1 MRPTAR
7 PSLAGQRGALEMTDS
22 SCTTCDGTAFEAVEF
37 TPQGIDR
44 ALLAIR
50 CADCGGVVG
59 VVEKHDVASMIQ
71 QQNRALIFVGQQF
84 GMKLGL
90 DTE

>member
-1 MRPTAR
+1 
-7 PSLAGQRGALEMTDS
+7 MTDS
-22 SCTTCDGTAFEAVEF
+22 ICTKCDGTVFEAVEV
-37 TPQGIDR
+37 TPQGVDR
-44 ALLAIR
+44 VVLAIQ
-50 CADCGGVVG
+50 CASCGGVVG
-59 VVEKHDVASMIQ
+59 VVEKHDNASMIH

>member
-1 MRPTAR
+1 
-7 PSLAGQRGALEMTDS
+7 MTDS
-22 SCTTCDGTAFEAVEF
+22 NCTKCDGTEFEAVEIA
-37 TPQGIDR
+37 PEGADR
-44 ALLAIR
+44 SLLAIR
-50 CADCGGVVG
+50 CAGCAGVVG
-59 VVEKHDVASMIQ
+59 VVEKHDIAAMMH

>member
-1 MRPTAR
+1 MAE
-7 PSLAGQRGALEMTDS
+7 SM
-22 SCTTCDGTAFEAVEF
+22 CTRCDGTAFETVTV

-44 ALLAIR
+44 ALLAIQ
-50 CADCGGVVG
+50 CAACGGVVG
-59 VVEKHDVASMIQ
+59 VVETHDIARMIH
-71 QQNRALIFVGQQF
+71 QQNRGLIFVGQQF

>member
-1 MRPTAR
+1 
-7 PSLAGQRGALEMTDS
+7 MTVS
-22 SCTTCDGTAFEAVEF
+22 NCTKCDGTVFEAVEV
-37 TPQGIDR
+37 TIEGVDR
-44 ALLAIR
+44 VLLAIQ
-50 CADCGGVVG
+50 CAGCGGVVG
-59 VVEKHDVASMIQ
+59 VVEKHDITSMIR

>member
-1 MRPTAR
+1 
-7 PSLAGQRGALEMTDS
+7 MTDS
-22 SCTTCDGTAFEAVEF
+22 NCTKCDGTAFEAVEI
-37 TPQGIDR
+37 TSQGVDR
-44 ALLAIR
+44 VLLAIQ
-50 CADCGGVVG
+50 CAGCGGVVG
-59 VVEKHDVASMIQ
+59 VVEKHDIVAMIH

>member
-1 MRPTAR
+1 
-7 PSLAGQRGALEMTDS
+7 MTDS
-22 SCTTCDGTAFEAVEF
+22 NCIKCGGASFEAVEVE
-37 TPQGIDR
+37 PQGIER
-44 ALLAIR
+44 ALLAVQ

-59 VVEKHDVASMIQ
+59 VVEKADLTSMFH

>member
-1 MRPTAR
+1 MV
-7 PSLAGQRGALEMTDS
+7 Q
-22 SCTTCDGTAFEAVEF
+22 
-37 TPQGIDR
+37 
-44 ALLAIR
+44 
-50 CADCGGVVG
+50 CAQCGGVVS
-59 VVEKHDVASMIQ
+59 VVETHDIASMIH

>member
-1 MRPTAR
+1 
-7 PSLAGQRGALEMTDS
+7 MTVS
-22 SCTTCDGTAFEAVEF
+22 NCTKCDGTVLEAVEV
-37 TPQGIDR
+37 TIEGVDR
-44 ALLAIR
+44 VLLSIQ
-50 CADCGGVVG
+50 CAGCGGVVG
-59 VVEKHDVASMIQ
+59 VVEKHDIPSMIH

>member
-1 MRPTAR
+1 
-7 PSLAGQRGALEMTDS
+7 MTSS
-22 SCTTCDGTAFEAVEF
+22 SCTKCEGTVFEAVEVA
-37 TPQGIDR
+37 PEGIDR
-44 ALLAIR
+44 VLLAVQ
-50 CADCGGVVG
+50 CAECGGVVG
-59 VVEKHDVASMIQ
+59 VVEKHDLASMVH

>member
-1 MRPTAR
+1 MAV
-7 PSLAGQRGALEMTDS
+7 SV
-22 SCTTCDGTAFEAVEF
+22 CTKCDGTAFEAVELAIE
-37 TPQGIDR
+37 GVDR
-44 ALLAIR
+44 VLLAVQ
-50 CADCGGVVG
+50 CAGCGGVLG
-59 VVEKHDVASMIQ
+59 VVEKHDLANMIR

>member
-1 MRPTAR
+1 
-7 PSLAGQRGALEMTDS
+7 MTDTN
-22 SCTTCDGTAFEAVEF
+22 CTKCDGTRLEAVEV
-37 TPQGIDR
+37 TPEGADR
-44 ALLAIR
+44 AMLAIR

-59 VVEKHDVASMIQ
+59 VVEKHDIASMIH

>member
-1 MRPTAR
+1 
-7 PSLAGQRGALEMTDS
+7 MTVS
-22 SCTTCDGTAFEAVEF
+22 NCTKCDGTVLEAVEVKIE
-37 TPQGIDR
+37 GVDR
-44 ALLAIR
+44 AMLAIQ
-50 CADCGGVVG
+50 CAGCGGVVS
-59 VVEKHDVASMIQ
+59 VVEMHDIPSMIH

>member
-1 MRPTAR
+1 
-7 PSLAGQRGALEMTDS
+7 MTVS
-22 SCTTCDGTAFEAVEF
+22 NCIKCEGTVFEAVEV
-37 TPQGIDR
+37 TIEGVDR
-44 ALLAIR
+44 ALFAIQ
-50 CADCGGVVG
+50 CTGCGGVVS
-59 VVEKHDVASMIQ
+59 VVEKHDSASMIH

>member
-1 MRPTAR
+1 MEGPTMAD
-7 PSLAGQRGALEMTDS
+7 PK
-22 SCTTCDGTAFEAVEF
+22 CTGCDGTALEAVEL
-37 TPQGIDR
+37 TAEGVDR
-44 ALLAIR
+44 PLLSIQ
-50 CADCGGVVG
+50 CAACGGVVG
-59 VVEKHDVASMIQ
+59 IVETHDIAAMIH

>member
-1 MRPTAR
+1 M
-7 PSLAGQRGALEMTDS
+7 AGS
-22 SCTTCDGTAFEAVEF
+22 KCTKCDGTEFEAIEI
-37 TPQGIDR
+37 TPNGIDR
-44 ALLAIR
+44 ALLAIQ
-50 CADCGGVVG
+50 CAGCGGVVS
-59 VVEKHDVASMIQ
+59 VTEKHDIAAMTH